1 MGSTFAIGIVLL
13 IVVALAAFFKV
24 MLTNEAEQDH
34 QERVTE
40 QVEKDRRKRERIY
53 ARIGDLPDV
62 DCSRSFEYQRP
73 GDKASLRPI
82 YVSHSTIEYSD
93 DPYNL
98 RTYTRDI
105 PIRWEPGAAKLPANE
120 VVFERLKD
128 PVHGDYWYAH
138 DRHNRWHPNLG

>member
-1 MGSTFAIGIVLL
+1 MGSTFAIGIVML
-13 IVVALAAFFKV
+13 IIVAIVAFFVTDNQSAANKDA
-24 MLTNEAEQDH
+24 AE
-34 QERVTE
+34 RAKE
-40 QVEKDRRKRERIY
+40 QVEKDRKKRERIY

-82 YVSHSTIEYSD
+82 SVSHSTIEYSD

-98 RTYTRDI
+98 RTYTRDV

-138 DRHNRWHPNLG
+138 DKYGRWHPNLG

>member
-13 IVVALAAFFKV
+13 IVVALAAFFAV
-24 MLTNEAEQDH
+24 SNQNEAEQDH

-40 QVEKDRRKRERIY
+40 QAEKDRAKRERIY
-53 ARIGDLPDV
+53 ARMGDLPDV
-62 DCSRSFEYQRP
+62 DCSRSFEYQRL

-82 YVSHSTIEYSD
+82 SVSHSTIEYSD

-98 RTYTRDI
+98 QTYTRDI

-120 VVFERLKD
+120 VVFERLND
-128 PVHGDYWYAH
+128 PVYGDYWYAH
-138 DRHNRWHPNLG
+138 DRYGRWHPNLG